1 MYAIRSYY
9 VQEIGQPPV
18 KFAFMV
24 MGSEGRKEQT
34 LKTDQ
39 DNAIIFE
46 DVNEEELESVNAY
59 FLKLGEH
66 VCNMLDKT
74 GYDFC
79 DGDIMAKNPKW
90 CQPVSIWKKYFK
102 EWIYNASSKALL
114 QISIFFDFRFGYGDI
129 SLA

>member
-1 MYAIRSYY
+1 
-9 VQEIGQPPV
+9 
-18 KFAFMV
+18 MV

-66 VCNMLDKT
+66 VCNILDKT

-79 DGDIMAKNPKW
+79 KGGIMAKNPKW
-90 CQPVSIWKKYFK
+90 CQPISIWKKYFK
-102 EWIYNASSKALL
+102 DWVYKAGPEALL
-114 QISIFFDFRFGYGDI
+114 QTSIFFDFR
-129 SLA
+129 